1 SCWGADVPLHMH
13 ITRRE
18 PSMTVSD
25 YLVSLIRTL
34 VPVLAGLV
42 VAHAA
47 RVGLDLSGQVE
58 PLLADIALGGYDPA
72 GRAAERRWPAVGV
85 LLGWKASPSYEERS

>member
-1 SCWGADVPLHMH
+1 MPLHMH

-25 YLVSLIRTL
+25 YLVSIIRTL

-47 RVGLDLSGQVE
+47 RVGLDLSGTVE
-58 PLLADIALGGYDPA
+58 PLLDAIAIGGYYA
-72 GRAAERRWPAVGV
+72 AVRAAERRWPAVGV